1 MVKLI
6 VSGEISHFINFAG
19 SYLSIFFFS
28 RSIYS
33 LGYDFFI
40 ASARLHP
47 SDFSISL
54 SVVLAILPF

>member
-19 SYLSIFFFS
+19 SYLSVFFFS
-28 RSIYS
+28 RSKYI
-33 LGYDFFI
+33 LGYDFLM

-47 SDFSISL
+47 SDFSMSL
-54 SVVLAILPF
+54 RVVLAILPF